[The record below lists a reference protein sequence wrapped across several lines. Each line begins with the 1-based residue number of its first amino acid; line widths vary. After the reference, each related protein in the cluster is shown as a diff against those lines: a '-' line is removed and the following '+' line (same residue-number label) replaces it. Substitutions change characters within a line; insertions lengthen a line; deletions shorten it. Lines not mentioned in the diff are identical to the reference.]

1 LTNVSP
7 LKGAIEE
14 SESAEN
20 AALREAE
27 EEIGLSRKEIVIMNV
42 IFKTIIQN

>member
-1 LTNVSP
+1 LTNVSL

-20 AALREAE
+20 AAIREAE
-27 EEIGLSRKEIVIMNV
+27 EEIGLSRKEIVI
-42 IFKTIIQN
+42 FETIIQN